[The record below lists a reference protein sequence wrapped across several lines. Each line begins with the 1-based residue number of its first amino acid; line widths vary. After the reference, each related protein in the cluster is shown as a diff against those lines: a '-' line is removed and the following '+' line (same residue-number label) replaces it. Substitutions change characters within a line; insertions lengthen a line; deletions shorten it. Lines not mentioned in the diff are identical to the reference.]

1 MGYGRR
7 SSRLKRSCREGPI
20 AYALRNEGKVVGLFT
35 NRENAE
41 EYMRE
46 ASGGP
51 DGHDLA
57 IDDEPMTVVAPQ

>member
-1 MGYGRR
+1 M
-7 SSRLKRSCREGPI
+7 

-41 EYMRE
+41 EYMGE
-46 ASGGP
+46 ASRGP

-57 IDDEPMTVVAPQ
+57 IDDEPMAVVAPQ